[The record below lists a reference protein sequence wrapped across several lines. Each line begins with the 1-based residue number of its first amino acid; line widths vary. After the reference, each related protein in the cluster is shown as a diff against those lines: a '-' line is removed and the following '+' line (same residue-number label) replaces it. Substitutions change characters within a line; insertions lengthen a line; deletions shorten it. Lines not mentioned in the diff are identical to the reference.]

1 MSGVTVIFLKS
12 RDAISCLIARR
23 ANALLYRFAI
33 FHLVIKSKNILPLV
47 LEVAFDRIRRQLA
60 ALDLH
65 THFGEFVVR

>member
-33 FHLVIKSKNILPLV
+33 FHLVIKSKK
-47 LEVAFDRIRRQLA
+47 FFRSSSR
-60 ALDLH
+60 
-65 THFGEFVVR
+65 